1 MNNFL
6 FENRTKFLFGGGC
19 VKEYLASFLAGY
31 GPSVLLV
38 TEESDHRSHAADEV
52 RDILRR
58 SGKQTTEC
66 AMGPFCPRYEQVQRA
81 ARLCREHQVDLI
93 LGWVAPP

>member
-1 MNNFL
+1 MNNFI
-6 FENRTKFLFGGGC
+6 FENGTKFLFGGGC

-38 TEESDHRSHAADEV
+38 TEGSDHRSHAADEV

-58 SGKQTTEC
+58 CGKH
-66 AMGPFCPRYEQVQRA
+66 RQRLPA
-81 ARLCREHQVDLI
+81 K
-93 LGWVAPP
+93 